1 MNSQLDYQPISQRDV
16 MHSSSRTKSRKLGFT
31 LVELLVVI
39 GIIALL
45 ISILLPAL
53 NKARRAASTVKCGA
67 NLRSIGQAMQLYA
80 AQNRGCFPG
89 PNTSGYHFL
98 TQSSIYKD
106 PTNIP
111 EISAIF
117 DWQAP
122 LANVMNVKFDH
133 GNTGAAK
140 VDRLLTLFNYPGF
153 LCPDNVGILATQ
165 FGAAPNWMLP
175 LQRNGHVWAGGPQQW
190 NSYNAAMMFMFVSNS
205 PYSNNQASTSF
216 IKLPEGYFPKT
227 NKIGNASSKI
237 YIAEVFS
244 VQAIELVTPA
254 DGAPSTFSSVGS
266 LSRHAQGSNYL
277 YADGHVKWHKT
288 PRWSTVAAD
297 WGTALTAAANQP
309 YKQWFPWVDA
319 EEAWTP

>member
-1 MNSQLDYQPISQRDV
+1 MNSQQDYQPISQRDV

-140 VDRLLTLFNYPGF
+140 VDRLLGQFHRQRRRFGDCRSDRSRGLFQRLRLDDTGDEPERMRLAHRHLAPG
-153 LCPDNVGILATQ
+153 
-165 FGAAPNWMLP
+165 
-175 LQRNGHVWAGGPQQW
+175 
-190 NSYNAAMMFMFVSNS
+190 
-205 PYSNNQASTSF
+205 
-216 IKLPEGYFPKT
+216 
-227 NKIGNASSKI
+227 
-237 YIAEVFS
+237 
-244 VQAIELVTPA
+244 VQ
-254 DGAPSTFSSVGS
+254 
-266 LSRHAQGSNYL
+266 
-277 YADGHVKWHKT
+277 
-288 PRWSTVAAD
+288 
-297 WGTALTAAANQP
+297 
-309 YKQWFPWVDA
+309 
-319 EEAWTP
+319 